1 MSNTTDSGKTGRS
14 APRREHLVVLLL
26 LCLGISI
33 YGSWAPFEFV
43 SKSLPQDH
51 MKKILFLCT
60 GNYYRSRYAEILFN
74 WKAKECELKWHA
86 ESRGLDPDPRN
97 PGPMSR
103 DTMAALRKL
112 GIPFDEHL
120 RFPLAVGEDDFRKAE
135 HIVAVKET
143 EHRPLIQRNFPEWLD
158 RVEFW
163 HVHDL
168 DCCGPDEAIPH
179 LDREVTAL
187 VERFSRSSNRAG

>member
-1 MSNTTDSGKTGRS
+1 
-14 APRREHLVVLLL
+14 
-26 LCLGISI
+26 
-33 YGSWAPFEFV
+33 
-43 SKSLPQDH
+43 

-74 WKAKECELKWHA
+74 WKAKDGGLEWKA
-86 ESRGLDPDPRN
+86 DSRGLDPDPLN

-112 GIPFDEHL
+112 GIPLEMHL
-120 RFPLAVGEDDFRKAE
+120 RFPLTVTENDFQAA
-135 HIVAVKET
+135 HHVVAVKEA
-143 EHRPLIQRNFPEWLD
+143 EHRPMIERNFPKWLD

-168 DCCGPDEAIPH
+168 DCCGPEVAIPH
-179 LDREVTAL
+179 LDREVVALLSRLTA
-187 VERFSRSSNRAG
+187 GK